1 MTQDGRNVPADDVE
15 DTVRRA
21 LAEDIGRGDL
31 TATLI
36 PAGARA
42 YATVIT
48 REDAVLCGVAWFDAV
63 FRQLDEAVRT
73 TWTVKD
79 AGVIQQNQSVCR
91 LHGPARAIL
100 SGERMALNFLQLL
113 SGTATQTRRYVDAV
127 MGTHTK
133 ILDTRKTIPGL
144 RTAQKYA
151 VTCGGGQNHRMGLF
165 DGILV
170 KENHILAAGSITNAI
185 RQAKTT
191 AASGVPI
198 EIEVET
204 LEELR
209 EALDGGAERVLVD
222 NFDVDDLRV
231 AVKETRG
238 RATVEASGGITL
250 ENVRAIAATG
260 VDYISVGALTKDVKA
275 IDLSMRFEMQ

>member
-1 MTQDGRNVPADDVE
+1 MTQDRRNVPADGIE

-42 YATVIT
+42 HATVIT

-73 TWTVKD
+73 TWAVKD

-185 RQAKTT
+185 QQAKAT

-204 LEELR
+204 LAELR

-222 NFDVDDLRV
+222 NFDVDDLRI

-250 ENVRAIAATG
+250 ENVRVIAATG